1 MPENFNFKDKYDITD
16 LLEIM
21 AILRERCPWD
31 REQTH
36 QSIRVNFLEET
47 CEVLEAIDNG
57 DAELLREELGD
68 VLLQVVFH
76 SRIEQEAG
84 RFGFD
89 GVADGVCKKLINRHP
104 HIFGDIK
111 ADTADA
117 VLRNWDEIKKTEKS
131 QKTHTE
137 GLMSVPNTLPALMKA
152 AKVQKRAA
160 KAGFDWKNIAGALD
174 KLDEEVLE
182 LKKAI
187 LQKND
192 QAIFEEFGDLLFS
205 AVNVSRFIGV
215 EPEQS
220 LGAATGKFIARFAG
234 VEELAAAR
242 GIDMASASLE
252 ELDRLWDQ
260 VKAGAE

>member
-1 MPENFNFKDKYDITD
+1 MPENFTFKDKYDITD

-21 AILRERCPWD
+21 AILREQCPWD

-47 CEVLEAIDNG
+47 CEVLEAIDN
-57 DAELLREELGD
+57 DDTELLREELGD

-84 RFGFD
+84 RFSFD

-104 HIFGDIK
+104 HIFGNVK
-111 ADTADA
+111 AGTADV

-137 GLMSVPNTLPALMKA
+137 GLRNVPKTLPALMRA
-152 AKVQKRAA
+152 AKVQKRAG
-160 KAGFDWKNIAGALD
+160 KSGFDWKNIAGALD

-182 LKKAI
+182 LKTAI
-187 LQKND
+187 SVND
-192 QAIFEEFGDLLFS
+192 TEAVFEEFGDLLFS
-205 AVNVSRFIGV
+205 AVNVSRFLGV

-220 LGAATGKFIARFAG
+220 LNAATGKFIERFAR
-234 VEELAAAR
+234 VEALAVR
-242 GIDMASASLE
+242 QGINMSSASLE
-252 ELDRLWDQ
+252 ELDKLWDQ
-260 VKAGAE
+260 AKAE